1 MSNNILTTDPRVTPI
16 LRIIILW
23 ILKKLKK
30 KKDQKLKIKGLCA
43 FSAELLLGKK
53 AKIHNFFIY

>member
-30 KKDQKLKIKGLCA
+30 KDQNLKINGLWA
-43 FSAELLLGKK
+43 FSPELLSGEKGH
-53 AKIHNFFIY
+53 IHNFFIY